1 LTHSDAHYPSSKQG
15 ERQRNEEVDV
25 IRGLA
30 LFGICVVNIPF
41 LAMPINKVLE
51 RQAGLDGV
59 VQFLVEWLFQGKF
72 FLLFSFLFGWGLALQ
87 LNGRSTGANPK
98 RRFVRRLSAL
108 LLIGVFHAVFVFFGD
123 IIILYSLL
131 GLPLLLISDID
142 AAKLIRIAKAVTTGA
157 FALLVLLGF
166 GLSDF
171 DATNE
176 LGRNSSGYLGSF
188 ADSVVARINDL
199 PTTLSF
205 NLFFNGPLAF
215 AAFCCGLAA
224 AKAGFFERGNAIYE
238 LLRKRFWT
246 LLIVGSAGN
255 LLFASGFGGL
265 VENPILRALF
275 FASIAFFGPC
285 LSCVYLIA
293 AVEIARR
300 SRLKKGLTAAGQM
313 SLTIYIFEGALA
325 GVLFNGYGFGLYG
338 KFGAVGCL
346 LVAISVYALT
356 HLFAQ
361 IWLGFFKLGPLEKM
375 LRIMTNGKNRK

>member
-205 NLFFNGPLAF
+205 NLF
-215 AAFCCGLAA
+215 CCGLAA